1 MAINRVNTPEEEQQF
16 KFLSNQSSILHTI
29 DTNNITVNGENVIVD
44 KPKRGDIMCLANDK
58 NKIVWIDGLS
68 INLKQLPTS
77 YEAIGIC
84 LSVKGNKAMVRYRE
98 ERDMRWLA
106 ADYWELQS
114 DISYGLPQT
123 LYFKID
129 GKQNSQNPLV
139 LSGVQTQ
146 SPEKFVESINQW
158 FNTHAKIYSAQL
170 VLNEEQQKRIV
181 VYGRFTE
188 NNWRGDFGISVR
200 KGSTTLQEPLDF
212 VNFRDTS
219 FKSPLKCIKGYYL
232 NSGMYTQNTGGCC
245 RAKFYDYINA
255 NQVEPT
261 GPMNAIYS
269 VPDPSAPA
277 PLSQMPA
284 TKANFDSH
292 EYCSFL
298 RDHFAN
304 YDEYLESW
312 MVKFPCG
319 RGGTITEFPCGKEN
333 TYILNKYTFPDNN
346 ITQGRPGIPGI
357 IKSSYLYP
365 AANWAAS
372 ISTDHP
378 QLYNMGV
385 IWWLPSSAEILEI
398 MRDITYN
405 TSFWTDKPDIIN
417 RVLKKLTSIP
427 NSGWSMLDTNKKR
440 WTSSQFSNEVAY
452 YSNPVSGIMSGS
464 PLYREWT
471 VSPITIYEF

>member
-1 MAINRVNTPEEEQQF
+1 MAINRVNTPEEEQSF

-106 ADYWELQS
+106 ADYWVLSQN
-114 DISYGLPQT
+114 DIDYAREQT
-123 LYFKID
+123 LRFTID
-129 GKQNSQNPLV
+129 GQQNSNLLK
-139 LSGVQTQ
+139 LSKAD
-146 SPEKFVESINQW
+146 SLSLDRFAEKINQW
-158 FNTHAKIYSAQL
+158 FKTNNANYSAKL
-170 VLNEEQQKRIV
+170 EKDPLNPEFNFLV

-188 NNWRGDFGISVR
+188 NNWRGDFGIYVV
-200 KGSTTLQEPLDF
+200 GSGNLP
-212 VNFRDTS
+212 FRHFPDTS
-219 FKSPLKCIKGYYL
+219 FKSPLKCIKGYWL
-232 NSGMYTQNTGGCC
+232 NSGMNAESTGGCC

-255 NQVEPT
+255 NQVAPT
-261 GPMNAIYS
+261 GPMNAIHS
-269 VPDPSAPA
+269 VPNSDPKLF

-284 TKANFDSH
+284 TKEDFEHNSN
-292 EYCSFL
+292 CKFL

-312 MVKFPCG
+312 MIKFPCG
-319 RGGTITEFPCGKEN
+319 AGGTITEFPCGKEN
-333 TYILNKYTFPDNN
+333 TYILRHYTFLDN
-346 ITQGRPGIPGI
+346 ITQTFPGTQAI
-357 IKSSYLYP
+357 SDLYP
-365 AANWAAS
+365 AAAWAAS
-372 ISTDHP
+372 ITRNHP
-378 QLYNMGV
+378 ELESMGV
-385 IWWLPSSAEILEI
+385 RWWLPSSAEMTEI

-405 TSFWTDKPDIIN
+405 TSFWKDKPDIIN
-417 RVLKKLTSIP
+417 RVLEKLTSIP

>member
-16 KFLSNQSSILHTI
+16 KFLSNQSSILRTV

-68 INLKQLPTS
+68 INLKQLPAA

-114 DISYGLPQT
+114 DISLGQEQT
-123 LYFKID
+123 LRFTID
-129 GKQNSQNPLV
+129 GQQNSNLLHLTQADT
-139 LSGVQTQ
+139 LSLDR
-146 SPEKFVESINQW
+146 FVSNLNEW
-158 FNTHAKIYSAQL
+158 FEVNARSYSAQL
-170 VLNEEQQKRIV
+170 VLNQYQQQRLV
-181 VYGRFTE
+181 VYGRFTKSE
-188 NNWRGDFGISVR
+188 KSWKGDFGIYVVES
-200 KGSTTLQEPLDF
+200 KNNMHF
-212 VNFRDTS
+212 VHFPYTS

-232 NSGMYTQNTGGCC
+232 NNNFFIQNTGGCC
-245 RAKFYDYINA
+245 RALFYDYIDA
-255 NQVEPT
+255 NQVAPT
-261 GPMNAIYS
+261 GRMNSIN
-269 VPDPSAPA
+269 SAPNPNA
-277 PLSQMPA
+277 PLPLSQMPA
-284 TKANFDSH
+284 KKEDFDSH

-319 RGGTITEFPCGKEN
+319 AGGTITEFPCGKEN
-333 TYILNKYTFPDNN
+333 TYILNGYTFL
-346 ITQGRPGIPGI
+346 GRDTPGFPGEL
-357 IKSSYLYP
+357 KTYPLYP

-372 ISTDHP
+372 ISFNHP
-378 QLYNMGV
+378 KLSKGN
-385 IWWLPSSAEILEI
+385 WWLPSSAEMTEIL
-398 MRDITYN
+398 RDITYN

-427 NSGWSMLDTNKKR
+427 NSGWSMLDPKKNR
-440 WTSSQFSNEVAY
+440 WTSSQYDNTNDSQLAY
-452 YSNPVSGIMSGS
+452 YYNGVSGILPCVPIYLEFS
-464 PLYREWT
+464 
-471 VSPITIYEF
+471 VAPITIYEF

>member
-68 INLKQLPTS
+68 INLKQLPGA

-255 NQVEPT
+255 NQVAPT
-261 GPMNAIYS
+261 GPMNAIAS
-269 VPDPSAPA
+269 VPDPKAPA

-284 TKANFDSH
+284 KKDDFDSNDN
-292 EYCSFL
+292 CKFL

-319 RGGTITEFPCGKEN
+319 SGGTITEFPCGKEN
-333 TYILNKYTFPDNN
+333 TYILSGYTIDNHPTN
-346 ITQGRPGIPGI
+346 YPAKIP
-357 IKSSYLYP
+357 LYP

-372 ISTDHP
+372 ISFNHP
-378 QLYNMGV
+378 KLSKGN
-385 IWWLPSSAEILEI
+385 WWLPSSAEMTEI

-427 NSGWSMLDTNKKR
+427 NSGWSILDPKKDR
-440 WTSSQFSNEVAY
+440 WTSSQKLNKAAHFYKGSYGV
-452 YSNPVSGIMSGS
+452 MSGGLFFYEFS
-464 PLYREWT
+464 
-471 VSPITIYEF
+471 VAPITIYEF

>member
-1 MAINRVNTPEEEQQF
+1 MAINRVNTPEEEQHF

-68 INLKQLPTS
+68 INLKQLPAA

-106 ADYWELQS
+106 ADYWVLSQN
-114 DISYGLPQT
+114 DINYAQEQT
-123 LYFKID
+123 LRFTID
-129 GKQNSQNPLV
+129 GQQNSNLLK
-139 LSGVQTQ
+139 LSRNDTVSLG
-146 SPEKFVESINQW
+146 SIVVKLDEW
-158 FNTHAKIYSAQL
+158 FKKYARNYSAQL
-170 VLNEEQQKRIV
+170 EKDPLDPEFKFLV
-181 VYGRFTE
+181 VYGLFTE
-188 NNWRGDFGISVR
+188 NNWRGDFGIYVVGKADMPFRHFPDS
-200 KGSTTLQEPLDF
+200 PL
-212 VNFRDTS
+212 
-219 FKSPLKCIKGYYL
+219 KSPLKCIKGYYL
-232 NSGMYTQNTGGCC
+232 NSGMNIDNTGGCC

-255 NQVEPT
+255 NQVKPT
-261 GPMNAIYS
+261 GPMNAIAS
-269 VPDPSAPA
+269 VPDPSAPV

-284 TKANFDSH
+284 TKEDFEHNSN
-292 EYCSFL
+292 CKFL

-312 MVKFPCG
+312 MIKFPCG

-333 TYILNKYTFPDNN
+333 TYILNHYTFPNN
-346 ITQGRPGIPGI
+346 SIHTFPGTQAV
-357 IKSSYLYP
+357 SDLYP
-365 AANWAAS
+365 AAAWAAS
-372 ISTDHP
+372 ITQKHP
-378 QLYNMGV
+378 QLESMGV
-385 IWWLPSSAEILEI
+385 KWWLPSSAEILEI

-405 TSFWTDKPDIIN
+405 TSFWDSKPDIIN

-427 NSGWSMLDTNKKR
+427 NSGWSMLDTNNKR

>member
-16 KFLSNQSSILHTI
+16 KFLTNQSSILRTV
-29 DTNNITVNGENVIVD
+29 DTNNITVNGGNVIVD

-68 INLKQLPTS
+68 INLKQLPET

-106 ADYWELQS
+106 ADYWVLSQN
-114 DISYGLPQT
+114 DINLGREQT
-123 LYFKID
+123 LRFTIDGQQNHNRLKLTLADTQSLDRFVLKID
-129 GKQNSQNPLV
+129 
-139 LSGVQTQ
+139 
-146 SPEKFVESINQW
+146 EW
-158 FNTHAKIYSAQL
+158 FKTNNANYSAILEKNPQDPEFNYL
-170 VLNEEQQKRIV
+170 V
-181 VYGRFTE
+181 VYGCFNE
-188 NNWRGDFGISVR
+188 NNWKRDFGIYVVESGNMPFR
-200 KGSTTLQEPLDF
+200 HLGIPDSPL
-212 VNFRDTS
+212 
-219 FKSPLKCIKGYYL
+219 KSPLKCIKGYYL
-232 NSGMYTQNTGGCC
+232 NNDFFIKDTGGCC
-245 RAKFYDYINA
+245 RAKFYDYINK
-255 NQVEPT
+255 NQVAPT
-261 GPMNAIYS
+261 GPMNSIAS
-269 VPDPSAPA
+269 VPDPNAPA

-284 TKANFDSH
+284 TKEDFEHNSN
-292 EYCSFL
+292 CKFL

-319 RGGTITEFPCGKEN
+319 AGGTITEFPCGKEN
-333 TYILNKYTFPDNN
+333 TYILSGYTINN
-346 ITQGRPGIPGI
+346 HPTHYPAKIP
-357 IKSSYLYP
+357 LYP

-372 ISTDHP
+372 ISFKHP
-378 QLYNMGV
+378 KLSKGN
-385 IWWLPSSAEILEI
+385 WWLPSSAEITEI

-405 TSFWTDKPDIIN
+405 TSFWDSKPDIIN

-427 NSGWSMLDTNKKR
+427 NSGWSMLDTNNKR
-440 WTSSQFSNEVAY
+440 WTSSQLSNEVAY

>member
-16 KFLSNQSSILHTI
+16 KFLSNQSSILRTV
-29 DTNNITVNGENVIVD
+29 DANNITVNGVNVIVD

-68 INLKQLPTS
+68 INLKQLPAA

-114 DISYGLPQT
+114 DISYGVPQT

-129 GKQNSQNPLV
+129 GHQNANNPLV
-139 LSGVQTQ
+139 LSEVQTQ
-146 SPEKFVESINQW
+146 SPEKFVESLNEW
-158 FNTHAKIYSAQL
+158 FKKYAKIYSAQL
-170 VLNEEQQKRIV
+170 ALNEWQQKRIV

-188 NNWRGDFGISVR
+188 NNWRGDFGISVS
-200 KGSTTLQEPLDF
+200 GSAAVQGTLHFVHFPYTT
-212 VNFRDTS
+212 

-232 NSGMYTQNTGGCC
+232 NSDMNAENTGGCC
-245 RAKFYDYINA
+245 RAKFYDYIND
-255 NQVEPT
+255 NQVAPT
-261 GPMNAIYS
+261 GPMNAIHS
-269 VPDPSAPA
+269 VPNPNAPL

-284 TKANFDSH
+284 KKADFDSNDN
-292 EYCSFL
+292 CKFL
-298 RDHFAN
+298 RDHFAD

-312 MVKFPCG
+312 MIKFPCG

-333 TYILNKYTFPDNN
+333 TYILNKYIFPDNTL
-346 ITQGRPGIPGI
+346 TQGFPGLPGALRD
-357 IKSSYLYP
+357 SYLYP

-372 ISTDHP
+372 ISLAHP

-385 IWWLPSSAEILEI
+385 IWWLPSSDE
-398 MRDITYN
+398 MT
-405 TSFWTDKPDIIN
+405 
-417 RVLKKLTSIP
+417 
-427 NSGWSMLDTNKKR
+427 
-440 WTSSQFSNEVAY
+440 
-452 YSNPVSGIMSGS
+452 
-464 PLYREWT
+464 
-471 VSPITIYEF
+471 

>member
-1 MAINRVNTPEEEQQF
+1 MAINRVNTPEEEQHF
-16 KFLSNQSSILHTI
+16 KFLSNQSSILRTI
-29 DTNNITVNGENVIVD
+29 DTNNITVNGGNVIVD
-44 KPKRGDIMCLANDK
+44 KPKRGDIMCIANDK

-68 INLKQLPTS
+68 INLKQLPGA

-139 LSGVQTQ
+139 LSEVQTQ

-158 FNTHAKIYSAQL
+158 FKRYATLYSAQL
-170 VLNEEQQKRIV
+170 VLNQYQQKRIV
-181 VYGRFTE
+181 VYGRFGVIE
-188 NNWRGDFGISVR
+188 NNWKKDFGISVS
-200 KGSTTLQEPLDF
+200 GSVAVQGTLHF
-212 VNFRDTS
+212 VHFPDTS

-232 NSGMYTQNTGGCC
+232 NNGFFEENTGGCC

-255 NQVEPT
+255 NQVAPT
-261 GPMNAIYS
+261 GPMHAIAS
-269 VPDPSAPA
+269 VPDPKAPA
-277 PLSQMPA
+277 PLSKMPA
-284 TKANFDSH
+284 KKDDFDSNDN
-292 EYCSFL
+292 CKFL

-312 MVKFPCG
+312 MIKFPCG

-333 TYILNKYTFPDNN
+333 TYILRDYTFSTN
-346 ITQGRPGIPGI
+346 TLTPGPSQQEILP
-357 IKSSYLYP
+357 LYP
-365 AANWAAS
+365 AAAWAAS
-372 ISTDHP
+372 ITRKHP
-378 QLYNMGV
+378 QLASMGV
-385 IWWLPSSAEILEI
+385 KWWLPSSAEILEI

-405 TSFWTDKPDIIN
+405 TSFWKDKPDIIN
-417 RVLKKLTSIP
+417 RVLEKLTSIP
-427 NSGWSMLDTNKKR
+427 NSGWSMLDTEKKR